1 MHAHAA
7 VEALTWHTARM
18 RLALAALALVLG
30 CHHESTT
37 TTPANKVPAPDYS
50 KTADDVLGFLP
61 ADADMVFGVDMVQL
75 RQSPLWAKYEPHLV
89 AFAKEG
95 FEKMGGWCGQDP
107 AVAVKKLERVTA
119 GFKIVG
125 NRVKGVAVMRGFDPA
140 PLLDCTVTDT
150 QKHGGTATR
159 DRGIVVATYPQNP
172 GTQIAFGGAG
182 PTTLVVQF
190 DEAVSHD
197 GLTAVLAGGTP
208 LRGSQTF
215 LTLYNRREPG
225 AAAWGM
231 ANGNAKMFDELAQMG
246 MRPKSIDGTLIV
258 TDAFTIAVRMT
269 MATPD
274 DAKRLTAELDKV
286 KGGASAF
293 LQRFDYTVNGPMIQI
308 NVVMTEAQAQNIL
321 GMLGGM
327 GGP

>member
-1 MHAHAA
+1 MRF
-7 VEALTWHTARM
+7 ALV
-18 RLALAALALVLG
+18 ALALIG
-30 CHHESTT
+30 CHHGSSTS
-37 TTPANKVPAPDYS
+37 TPANKAPAADYS

-107 AVAVKKLERVTA
+107 QVAVRKIERVTA
-119 GFKIVG
+119 ALKIVG
-125 NRVKGVAVMRGFDPA
+125 KDKVKGVVVMRGFDPA
-140 PLLDCTVTDT
+140 PLLDCTVTQT
-150 QKHGGTATR
+150 QKNGGTATR
-159 DRGIVVATYPQNP
+159 DRGTVVTSFPKDP
-172 GTQIAFGGAG
+172 GTQIAFAAGG
-182 PTTLVVQF
+182 PTTLVVQI
-190 DEAVSHD
+190 DETVSHD
-197 GLTAVLAGGTP
+197 SMTAVLAGGTP
-208 LRGSQTF
+208 LRGSQSF
-215 LTLYNRREPG
+215 VTLYNRREPG

-258 TDAFTIAVRMT
+258 TDAFTMAVRLT
-269 MATPD
+269 MGTPD
-274 DAKRLTAELDKV
+274 EAAKLTAELDKV

-293 LQRFDYTVNGPMIQI
+293 LQRFDYTVTGPMIQI
-308 NVVMTEAQAQNIL
+308 NVVMTEAQAQQIL
-321 GMLGGM
+321 SMLGGL